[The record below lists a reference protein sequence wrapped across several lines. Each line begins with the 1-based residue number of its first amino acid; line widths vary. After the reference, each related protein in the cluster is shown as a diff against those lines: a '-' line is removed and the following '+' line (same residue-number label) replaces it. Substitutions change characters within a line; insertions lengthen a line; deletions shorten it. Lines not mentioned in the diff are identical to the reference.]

1 MAKVDKVPLRIGF
14 GSSPHLFYYECLA
27 CKKSPQGNSGLTLF
41 EVTEISEMIEIIKI

>member
-1 MAKVDKVPLRIGF
+1 V
-14 GSSPHLFYYECLA
+14 GSDPDRTYFIMSA